1 MKGKT
6 LKTLQVIPEETEAN
20 DSDVPQQEFMAGLGL
35 PKGVQMDTN
44 LFQVVGV
51 ETVFQERVEDL
62 QFENLD
68 FILTEE
74 EKDHK
79 QIAKD
84 IVKDSKNRGLKYVTD
99 YSYNKGIKVLWRG
112 GHRNQI
118 SAVIACL
125 MRLE

>member
-1 MKGKT
+1 MRRKAIYHKQKK
-6 LKTLQVIPEETEAN
+6 LIQSCNIKDLPKTLQVIPEETEAN

-68 FILTEE
+68 FVLTE
-74 EKDHK
+74 
-79 QIAKD
+79 
-84 IVKDSKNRGLKYVTD
+84 
-99 YSYNKGIKVLWRG
+99 
-112 GHRNQI
+112 
-118 SAVIACL
+118 
-125 MRLE
+125 

>member
-1 MKGKT
+1 
-6 LKTLQVIPEETEAN
+6 
-20 DSDVPQQEFMAGLGL
+20 
-35 PKGVQMDTN
+35 MD
-44 LFQVVGV
+44 FV
-51 ETVFQERVEDL
+51 
-62 QFENLD
+62 
-68 FILTEE
+68 LTEE

-84 IVKDSKNRGLKYVTD
+84 IVKDSKDRGLKYVID
-99 YSYNKGIKVLWRG
+99 YSYNKGIKVLYKG